1 MGASEDRVHITSWRV
16 GTVPGQFGGVGG
28 ALRSIQNLDLLIIL
42 DIISSDQLTFASY
55 LRYESSTPTSQEL
68 SSSIFQSLSIR
79 ELGISSNRPNL
90 HGSMNYIKA
99 AIYAL

>member
-1 MGASEDRVHITSWRV
+1 MRPSKDGVHITSWRV

-42 DIISSDQLTFASY
+42 DIIFSDQLTFASY

-79 ELGISSNRPNL
+79 ELGIGSNRPNL